1 VLLVD
6 RCDLLAER
14 AARPMPENGGSGT
27 PERAAPGTGLRHRFF
42 GMHWNE
48 AAETRTD
55 LFGTWNTS
63 RHAWNTKQRPLERCA
78 ERARQVTV
86 LLAMRPNLSLVSAA
100 LLLALL
106 LLSTQVPAAD
116 RAYVSNEDG
125 ETVTVL
131 DTRDGSVVATIAV
144 GKRPRGLKLSRDG
157 SVLYVA
163 VSGLPKCPPS
173 VPDAE
178 CAKLKHDL
186 QADGIAMIDT
196 RTLKLR
202 GLLKSG
208 SDPEQFDVSRDGKR
222 LFVSNED
229 SARATVLDTGTA
241 AIVGTIPTGHEPEG
255 VRVSPNGKWLLI
267 TSETDSTVSIIDS
280 SSLKVLKTVHVGV
293 RPRDAA
299 FTSDSRTAYVSGEG
313 DASLSRV
320 PIPSGEPVT
329 RVLQLSQKARP
340 MGVVFDPARK
350 RIYVSTGRGGTV
362 AVVQEEGGGG
372 KLLKEI
378 PVGARPWGIA
388 LSHDGRRLF
397 TANGPSD
404 DVTIIDTSSL
414 SVVKKVPVG
423 KGPWGVVVGR

>member
-1 VLLVD
+1 VGWNISRHHRNTTHSPLAG
-6 RCDLLAER
+6 RAER
-14 AARPMPENGGSGT
+14 AWQAT
-27 PERAAPGTGLRHRFF
+27 ALLR
-42 GMHWNE
+42 
-48 AAETRTD
+48 
-55 LFGTWNTS
+55 
-63 RHAWNTKQRPLERCA
+63 
-78 ERARQVTV
+78 
-86 LLAMRPNLSLVSAA
+86 MRSSISPVSAA
-100 LLLALL
+100 LLLTLALL
-106 LLSTQVPAAD
+106 SAQAPAAD

-131 DTRDGSVVATIAV
+131 NAREGSVEATVQV

-178 CAKLKHDL
+178 CAKLKRDL

-196 RTLKLR
+196 ATLKLR
-202 GLLKSG
+202 GVLKSG

-222 LFVSNED
+222 LFIANED
-229 SARATVLDTGTA
+229 SARVTVLDTNGGATL
-241 AIVGTIPTGHEPEG
+241 GTIPVGHEPEG
-255 VRVSPNGKWLLI
+255 VRLSPNGKWVLV
-267 TSETDSTVSIIDS
+267 TSETDSTVSIINS
-280 SSLKVLKTVHVGV
+280 SSLEVLKTVHVGL
-293 RPRDAA
+293 RPRDLA
-299 FTSDSRTAYVSGEG
+299 FTPDSKMAYVSGEG

-320 PIPSGEPVT
+320 PIPSAEPVT
-329 RVLQLSQKARP
+329 RVLQLSQTSRP

-350 RIYVSTGRGGTV
+350 RVYVSTGRGGAV
-362 AVVQEEGGGG
+362 AVVQEEGSGG

-388 LSHDGRRLF
+388 LSRDGRQLY

-404 DVTIIDTSSL
+404 DVTIVDTSSL

-423 KGPWGVVVGR
+423 KGPWSVVVGP

>member
-1 VLLVD
+1 
-6 RCDLLAER
+6 
-14 AARPMPENGGSGT
+14 M
-27 PERAAPGTGLRHRFF
+27 GLFVS
-42 GMHWNE
+42 
-48 AAETRTD
+48 
-55 LFGTWNTS
+55 WNTS
-63 RHAWNTKQRPLERCA
+63 RRDWNTHRSHSEAVA
-78 ERARQVTV
+78 ERARLVTA
-86 LLAMRPNLSLVSAA
+86 LSPMRSKISFVSAA
-100 LLLALL
+100 FLLALTP
-106 LLSTQVPAAD
+106 LSVAAPSAG

-125 ETVTVL
+125 QTVTVL
-131 DTRDGSVVATIAV
+131 DTHDGSVVATVPV

-186 QADGIAMIDT
+186 GADGIAMIDT
-196 RTLKLR
+196 ATLMVR

-208 SDPEQFDVSRDGKR
+208 SDPEEFDLSRDGKR
-222 LFVSNED
+222 LFISNED
-229 SARATVLDTGTA
+229 SARATVLDTGTGS
-241 AIVGTIPTGHEPEG
+241 IVGTIPAGHEPEG
-255 VRVSPNGKWLLI
+255 VRVSPNGKWVLV

-280 SSLKVLKTVHVGV
+280 SSLKVLKTVHVGL

-299 FTSDSRTAYVSGEG
+299 FTPDSKTAYVSGEG

-340 MGVVFDPARK
+340 MGVVFDAARK

-362 AVVQEEGGGG
+362 AVVQVEGGGG

-388 LSHDGRRLF
+388 LSHDGRRLY
-397 TANGPSD
+397 TANGSSD

-414 SVVKKVPVG
+414 SVVKKVSVG
-423 KGPWGVVVGR
+423 KGPWGVVVGP